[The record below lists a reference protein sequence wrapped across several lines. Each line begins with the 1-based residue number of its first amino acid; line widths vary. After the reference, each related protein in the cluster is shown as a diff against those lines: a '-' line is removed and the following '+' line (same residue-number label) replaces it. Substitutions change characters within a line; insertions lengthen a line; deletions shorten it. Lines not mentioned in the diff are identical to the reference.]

1 MRLHLEIGAKISQIR
16 EMKDRK
22 IQEILAPVSDAENQS
37 REEKVRDGFWP
48 VFRKALRQLPFGR
61 DVAAS
66 YYCALDPQTP
76 TRVRM
81 TLLAALAYFV
91 MPLDGIPDFLMF
103 VGFTDDIAVL
113 GAVMATLRGHITPAH
128 RLAADRALDAQD
140 SGV

>member
-1 MRLHLEIGAKISQIR
+1 MVLYLEIATDIEHIR
-16 EMKDRK
+16 DMKERK

-37 REEKVRDGFWP
+37 REQKVREGFWP

-66 YYCALDPQTP
+66 YYCALDPKTP

-91 MPLDGIPDFLMF
+91 MPLDGIPDFLF
-103 VGFTDDIAVL
+103 VVGFTDDIAVL
-113 GAVMATLRGHITPAH
+113 GAVMATLSSHITSAH
-128 RLAADRALDAQD
+128 RLAADRALDDEQD
-140 SGV
+140 